1 MSALPTSA
9 LLPVAPSLRL
19 RILLVSCAVVAF
31 SAIWFALAFGRP
43 LANPDEGR
51 YAEIPREIVLLGDW
65 VTPHLNGVAYIE
77 KPPLQYWITAALYK
91 LAGEGEWTARA
102 CTLLSAWLDVL
113 LVFLLGRRLWS
124 SRTGVLAAVL
134 LASSVLHFAMGQ
146 VLTLDMTFT
155 LLLTAMLSAFCL
167 TQVNRSSAPRE
178 SRLWMLTTWLLLGL
192 AVLTKGLAAIVIAAA
207 VLGIYLFWQRDWAML
222 RTLRPVSGAA
232 VFLVV
237 TAPWFIE
244 VARANP
250 DFLRFF
256 FIHEHFQRYLTDEA
270 QRVEPSWYFLVV
282 LVAGVLPW
290 LPQMAAALW
299 NGWRNDAPRGHFDIR
314 RLLWIWCVFV
324 VVFFSLSD
332 SKLAPY
338 VLPILPP
345 LALLTASRESC
356 LDVRALR
363 ISIGILVLLALTLP
377 IYGLIVTHVN
387 TDAIAVDAINGAWPA
402 VAAFDLVAVA
412 IAVWCWRCTQ
422 QGRPFRSIVGVAAA
436 WFAGLAMLFATVGHH
451 DGLRSGKSLAAQIPA
466 DLAAHAPIFS
476 VQTYDQTL
484 PFYLRRTMFL
494 VDTHGELD
502 YGLQHAAG
510 NAIHDMARFEETWRA
525 LPDGIAVMPHRT
537 YEDLRG
543 RGLPMRVLG
552 RDRHRVAVSRR

>member
-1 MSALPTSA
+1 LSALSTSA

-19 RILLVSCAVVAF
+19 RILLVSCAVLAF
-31 SAIWFALAFGRP
+31 SVIWFALALGRP

-51 YAEIPREIVLLGDW
+51 YAEIPREMVLLGDW

-77 KPPLQYWITAALYK
+77 KPPLQYWITAGLYK
-91 LAGEGEWTARA
+91 MFGEGEWTARA

-124 SRTGVLAAVL
+124 SRTGVLAAVM
-134 LASSVLHFAMGQ
+134 LASTVLHFAMGQ
-146 VLTLDMTFT
+146 VLTLDMAFTF
-155 LLLTAMLSAFCL
+155 LLMAMLSAFCMTQL
-167 TQVNRSSAPRE
+167 TRKAAPRE
-178 SRLWMLTTWLLLGL
+178 SRLWMLAAWLLLGL
-192 AVLTKGLAAIVIAAA
+192 AVLTKGLAAVVIAAA
-207 VLGIYLFWQRDWAML
+207 VLSIYLFWQRDWAML

-232 VFLVV
+232 VLLVV

-256 FIHEHFQRYLTDEA
+256 FLHEHFQRYFTDEA

-282 LVAGVLPW
+282 LAAGVLPW
-290 LPQMAAALW
+290 LPQMMAALW
-299 NGWRNDAPRGHFDIR
+299 NGWRSNTPLGQFDIR

-324 VVFFSLSD
+324 FVFFSLSG

-338 VLPILPP
+338 VLPVLPP
-345 LALLTASRESC
+345 LALLTASREAS
-356 LDVRALR
+356 LDARALR
-363 ISIGILVLLALTLP
+363 ISIGILVLLALALP
-377 IYGLIVTHVN
+377 IYGLVVKHVN
-387 TDAIAVDAINGAWPA
+387 ADAIAVDAINAAWTA
-402 VAAFDLVAVA
+402 VAAFDLVALA
-412 IAVWCWRCTQ
+412 IAVWCWRCAQ
-422 QGRPFRSIVGVAAA
+422 QGRPFRSIVGVATA
-436 WFAGLAMLFATVGHH
+436 WFIGLAMLFATVGHH
-451 DGLRSGKSLAAQIPA
+451 GGLRSGKSLAAQIPA

-525 LPDGIAVMPHRT
+525 LPDGIAVMPYRT
-537 YEDLRG
+537 YEEFRS
-543 RGLPMRVLG
+543 RGLPMRILG
-552 RDRHRVAVSRR
+552 RDKHRVAVSRQ